1 MRLQKWNL
9 DRNLSNPSNVTVATP
24 YIVITRNIETSN
36 RLFSKNEQNQ
46 FCPKIARTMRKVV
59 LVVEKLMHDCDFRVN
74 SRNAYI
80 KSIHKARKAS
90 AANELQILLLYV

>member
-9 DRNLSNPSNVTVATP
+9 HRNLSNSSNVTVVTA
-24 YIVITRNIETSN
+24 YIVITRDIETSN
-36 RLFSKNEQNQ
+36 GLFSKNEQNQ
-46 FCPKIARTMRKVV
+46 FCPKIAGAIRKVV
-59 LVVEKLMHDCDFRVN
+59 LVVEMHDCDFLVN

-80 KSIHKARKAS
+80 KSIHKAQKAS

>member
-1 MRLQKWNL
+1 
-9 DRNLSNPSNVTVATP
+9 
-24 YIVITRNIETSN
+24 
-36 RLFSKNEQNQ
+36 
-46 FCPKIARTMRKVV
+46 MRKVV